1 MSDPDLRIVEK
12 GVATRPSVV
21 PPVWVHTRVSPWLSR
36 WARPAG
42 TAAAALF
49 RLIPAV
55 HRFAL
60 VRQLANSLGPV
71 LRRTA
76 QFSQR
81 RGGGL
86 ETPHESGVYLLLY
99 ALGLAGVPVPVP
111 LRVPD
116 LAVLDAALARGG
128 VLLVVPHVGLVGQ
141 LVIWLGARG
150 YRPTI
155 VTANPR
161 RPRPGTGKILLGPSF
176 MLRVRTALRGG
187 GLVLAMIDH
196 PASSDRRIRRVAT
209 PGGDMFVSDGLVRLA
224 MRCGATTL
232 FGSAALDGPDVR
244 VMLGHPSPEAV
255 SADATLDEFCAFV
268 AAGASRAA
276 AATAT

>member
-1 MSDPDLRIVEK
+1 MTPER
-12 GVATRPSVV
+12 VV
-21 PPVWVHTRVSPWLSR
+21 ST
-36 WARPAG
+36 G
-42 TAAAALF
+42 LF
-49 RLIPAV
+49 
-55 HRFAL
+55 
-60 VRQLANSLGPV
+60 
-71 LRRTA
+71 
-76 QFSQR
+76 
-81 RGGGL
+81 
-86 ETPHESGVYLLLY
+86 
-99 ALGLAGVPVPVP
+99 
-111 LRVPD
+111 
-116 LAVLDAALARGG
+116 
-128 VLLVVPHVGLVGQ
+128 GQ

-155 VTANPR
+155 VSSNPR

-176 MLRVRTALRGG
+176 MLRVRTSLRGG

-232 FGSAALDGPDVR
+232 FGSAALDGSDVR
-244 VMLGHPSPEAV
+244 VTLRRPSLEAT

-276 AATAT
+276 GRRSPTGSIPGS